1 MVTRFA
7 AALLFAS
14 LLAPVVRADIV
25 ERVVAT
31 VNDRAIFLSDLRKRA
46 VPFLPQIAES
56 ATETERAARLKELY
70 SELLNFLIEEELLKQ
85 VAAQDGTIVTEADV
99 DQAIVNIR
107 TGNGLTEEQFMEAV
121 EAQGFTEQAYRR
133 DLKKQLLR
141 FKVINER
148 VRSRVNITEEE
159 VRRRYEQ
166 RARGEGQELR
176 FKVAYLVIDLE
187 PDANATD
194 VARARKQANAIRAT
208 LTPDNFMVEAEA
220 LGGGDLGWIAEGD
233 LPEDLGEALF
243 ALSPGEISAPIRGS
257 RGFNIF
263 FVEDRQ
269 VGSDFPTYDEMKD
282 ELFREM
288 LDVQMR
294 RQERVFIEEL
304 RRDAIIN
311 RML

>member
-1 MVTRFA
+1 MIRFV
-7 AALLFAS
+7 AALLIAS
-14 LLAPVVRADIV
+14 FSVPVARADIV

-56 ATETERAARLKELY
+56 GTETERAARLKELY
-70 SELLNFLIEEELLKQ
+70 TELLNFLIEEELLKQ
-85 VAAQDGTIVTEADV
+85 VATDDGVVVSDLDV
-99 DQAIVNIR
+99 DKAIVNIR
-107 TGNGLTEEQFMEAV
+107 TGNGLTEEQFWEAV
-121 EAQGFTEQAYRR
+121 RSQGFTVESYRK

-166 RARGEGQELR
+166 RARGEGEELR
-176 FKVAYLVIDLE
+176 FKVSLLVIELD
-187 PDANATD
+187 PDASATQTAD
-194 VARARKQANAIRAT
+194 ARKQANAIRAT
-208 LTPDNFMVEAEA
+208 LTPDNFAAEAETY
-220 LGGGDLGWIAEGD
+220 GGGDLGWIAESD
-233 LPEDLGEALF
+233 LPDNLGDALL

-269 VGSDFPTYDEMKD
+269 VGSDFPTYEEMRE

-304 RRDAIIN
+304 RRDAVIN